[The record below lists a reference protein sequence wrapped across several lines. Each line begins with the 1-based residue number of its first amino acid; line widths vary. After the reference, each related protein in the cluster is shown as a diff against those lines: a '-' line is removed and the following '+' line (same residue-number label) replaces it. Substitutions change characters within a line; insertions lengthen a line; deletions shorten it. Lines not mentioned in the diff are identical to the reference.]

1 MLANCFSRFAHFHVE
16 LVDLHCI
23 NSSFTTLVPKKVNPE
38 NVNDFRPISLMSI
51 SLKFMTKL
59 MADRL
64 QGVIKKVVHENQ
76 YGFIKGR
83 TI

>member
-1 MLANCFSRFAHFHVE
+1 M
-16 LVDLHCI
+16 
-23 NSSFTTLVPKKVNPE
+23 PKKVNPE

-51 SLKFMTKL
+51 SLKFLTKL
-59 MADRL
+59 MTDRL